1 MPFLQW
7 VTAVQSFYMQADL
20 RFSCT
25 QCGQC
30 CATAGD
36 YYVYLSNEESER
48 IRASLQLSP
57 AWFRRRYLQ
66 RLDNGEQVL
75 ASGRNERCIFLD
87 SSGKCRVYA
96 VRPVQCRT
104 YPFWPELV
112 NSAAAWLRESR
123 RCEGINQGRVV
134 ARSTIRRCLRECPE

>member
-1 MPFLQW
+1 MRPYY
-7 VTAVQSFYMQADL
+7 TRHAL

-36 YYVYLSNEESER
+36 YYVYLTDEESER
-48 IRASLQLSP
+48 IRTHLQLSRN
-57 AWFRRRYLQ
+57 WFRRRYLQ
-66 RLDNGEQVL
+66 RLEEGEQVL
-75 ASGRNERCIFLD
+75 ASGPDERCIFLD
-87 SSGKCRVYA
+87 AKGKCRVYA

-112 NSAAAWLRESR
+112 GSAVAWNGEAR
-123 RCEGINQGRVV
+123 RCEGINRGRVV
-134 ARSTIRRCLRECPE
+134 ARSTILRSLRDCLEQQE